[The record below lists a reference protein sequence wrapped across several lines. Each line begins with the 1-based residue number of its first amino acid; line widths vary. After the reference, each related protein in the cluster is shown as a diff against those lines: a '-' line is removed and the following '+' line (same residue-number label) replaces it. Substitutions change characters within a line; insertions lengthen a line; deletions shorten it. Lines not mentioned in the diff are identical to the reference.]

1 MTLQKTN
8 LTMIKKSILSFFLSF
23 FFYGIFAQDKTIDTL
38 YEKDTD
44 YIRTYLNR
52 ITARTFFVNTSNSF
66 VINSRFDDQRFE
78 LTPNKQDRIGAA
90 ISFRFMSFSYSF
102 SPNFLSENK
111 DNEQS
116 RLFNLDFRFYLGN
129 WMQTFDVLSQRGFYI
144 SDGIIEP
151 YFPDI
156 RTVKIGG
163 STAYIFNENF
173 SFRAIATQDEQQ
185 LKSAGSFIP
194 HVYYFYTKYRIKSG
208 DIDDK
213 LHSYDLAFAPAYIY
227 NFVPFENF
235 LFSLGAS
242 AGIGLNHSIS
252 SDETLTSFLTELNFR
267 SAITYTISN
276 FYFGGHYSYLILN
289 HNTDRSSYVKDHI
302 PYLQLFIGYRFKASK
317 KWIKFADSLEEKVG
331 I

>member
-1 MTLQKTN
+1 
-8 LTMIKKSILSFFLSF
+8 MIKKSILPFLIFFCFCS
-23 FFYGIFAQDKTIDTL
+23 IFAQEKSIDST
-38 YEKDTD
+38 YEKDSD
-44 YIRTYLNR
+44 FIRTYLNR

-66 VINSRFDDQRFE
+66 VINSRFDEEKFE
-78 LTPNKQDRIGAA
+78 LTPNKQDRVGASV
-90 ISFRFMSFSYSF
+90 SFRFVTLSYSI
-102 SPNFLSENK
+102 SPNFLSENA
-111 DNEQS
+111 DNEDS
-116 RLFNLDFRFYLGN
+116 RLFNLDLRFYFGK
-129 WMQTFDVLSQRGFYI
+129 WMQTFDVFSQKGFYI
-144 SDGIIEP
+144 GYGNIKP

-163 STAYIFNENF
+163 STSYIFNENF

-194 HVYYFYTKYRIKSG
+194 RVYYFYTKYRIQSG
-208 DIDDK
+208 NIDDK
-213 LHSYDLAFAPAYIY
+213 LHSYDLAFAPAYFY

-235 LFSLGAS
+235 LLSVGAS

-267 SAITYTISN
+267 SAVTYNISN

-289 HNTDRSSYVKDHI
+289 HNTDRYSYVKDHI
-302 PYLQLFIGYRFKASK
+302 PYLQLFIGYRFRAPKQWVK
-317 KWIKFADSLEEKVG
+317 LADSLEEKVG

>member
-1 MTLQKTN
+1 M
-8 LTMIKKSILSFFLSF
+8 KKNALSFFCLLCLFSLT
-23 FFYGIFAQDKTIDTL
+23 AQEKTIDTL
-38 YEKDTD
+38 YEKETD
-44 YIRTYLNR
+44 FIRTYLNR
-52 ITARTFFVNTSNSF
+52 VTARTFFVNTSNSF
-66 VINSRFDDQRFE
+66 VISSRFDDQRFE

-90 ISFRFMSFSYSF
+90 VSFRFMSFSYSF
-102 SPNFLSENK
+102 SPNFISENR
-111 DNEQS
+111 DNENS
-116 RLFNLDFRFYLGN
+116 RLFNLDFRFYLGK
-129 WMQTFDVLSQRGFYI
+129 WMQTFDVVSQKGFYL
-144 SDGIIEP
+144 SNGTIEP

-163 STAYIFNENF
+163 STSYIFNENF

-194 HVYYFYTKYRIKSG
+194 RVYYFYTKYRIQSG
-208 DIDDK
+208 EIDDK
-213 LHSYDLAFAPAYIY
+213 MHSYDLAFAPAYMY
-227 NFVPFENF
+227 NFVPFQNF

-267 SAITYTISN
+267 SAITYNISN

-302 PYLQLFIGYRFKASK
+302 PYLQVFIGYRFKAPK
-317 KWIKFADSLEEKVG
+317 KWVQFADSLEEKVG